1 MDVELLDTS
10 LTFKVV
16 GGIIDLF
23 IFTGPSPADVID
35 QYTALIG
42 RPAMMPYWSLG
53 FRKLQ
58 AVSARLLLYFNELI
72 MIYPFLLFMSRQLS
86 LGISQ
91 YSRGRR
97 GGG

>member
-23 IFTGPSPADVID
+23 IFTVPSPADVID
-35 QYTALIG
+35 QYTSLIG

-53 FRKLQ
+53 FRKLL
-58 AVSARLLLYFNELI
+58 AVLCTIVSIFQCINHDIPVSLI
-72 MIYPFLLFMSRQLS
+72 HE
-86 LGISQ
+86 
-91 YSRGRR
+91 
-97 GGG
+97 